1 MKFSVSKLINLF
13 GGPGIGKSGIAAG
26 ITYKMKKKHIKVNNP
41 YEFPKKLAWD
51 NNIPAISDQLYVF
64 ANQHR
69 GIAECY
75 GKVDYIVIDSP
86 ILFSTIYH
94 RYYTKGYPAQMYG
107 KVFHDMVIDLHRRYS
122 SINILLER
130 GVTIHNDDERFQNYK
145 QSVEIDTLC
154 KNVLDETKSPYHTVK
169 VGDNSVKDIMKIIKK
184 HDNGF
189 RGLQ

>member
-1 MKFSVSKLINLF
+1 MINLF

-94 RYYTKGYPAQMYG
+94 RYYTKGYPAEMYG

-189 RGLQ
+189 RGLQYRNDTI

>member
-1 MKFSVSKLINLF
+1 MSKLINLF
-13 GGPGIGKSGIAAG
+13 GGAGIGKSSIANG
-26 ITYKMKKKHIKVNNP
+26 ITYKLKKKHISCNNP
-41 YEFPKKLAWD
+41 YEFPKRLAWD
-51 NNIPAISDQLYVF
+51 KNIPAISDQLYVF

-94 RYYTKGYPAQMYG
+94 RYYTKGYPAEMYG
-107 KVFHDMVIDLHRRYS
+107 KVFHDMVIDLHRRYG

>member
-94 RYYTKGYPAQMYG
+94 RYYTKGYPAEMYG

>member
-94 RYYTKGYPAQMYG
+94 RYYTKGYPAEMYG

-189 RGLQ
+189 RGIQ

>member
-1 MKFSVSKLINLF
+1 MSKLINLF

-41 YEFPKKLAWD
+41 YEFPKRLAWD

-64 ANQHR
+64 ANQHS

-94 RYYTKGYPAQMYG
+94 RYYTKGYPAEMYG
-107 KVFHDMVIDLHRRYS
+107 KVFHDMVIDLHRRYG

-154 KNVLDETKSPYHTVK
+154 KNVLDETRTPYHTVK
-169 VGDNSVKDIMKIIKK
+169 VGDDSVKDIMKIIKK

-189 RGLQ
+189 RGIQ

>member
-1 MKFSVSKLINLF
+1 MSKLINLF
-13 GGPGIGKSGIAAG
+13 GGPGIGKSGVAAG
-26 ITYKMKKKHIKVNNP
+26 ITYKMKKKHINVNNP

-94 RYYTKGYPAQMYG
+94 RYYTKGYPAEMYG

-130 GVTIHNDDERFQNYK
+130 GETKHNDDERFQNYK
-145 QSVEIDTLC
+145 QSVEIDDLC
-154 KNVLDETKSPYHTVK
+154 KKVLDETGSKYYSVK
-169 VGDNSVKDIMKIIKK
+169 VNGDSVKNIMKIIKK

-189 RGLQ
+189 KKIQ

>member
-94 RYYTKGYPAQMYG
+94 RYYTKGYPAEMYG
-107 KVFHDMVIDLHRRYS
+107 KAFHDMVIDLHRRYG

-189 RGLQ
+189 RGIQ

>member
-94 RYYTKGYPAQMYG
+94 RYYTKGYPAEMYG
-107 KVFHDMVIDLHRRYS
+107 KVFHDMVIDLHRRYG

>member
-1 MKFSVSKLINLF
+1 MRYPMSKLINLF

-41 YEFPKKLAWD
+41 YEFPKRLAWD

-94 RYYTKGYPAQMYG
+94 RYYTKGYPAEMYG
-107 KVFHDMVIDLHRRYS
+107 KVFHDMVIDLHRRYG

-154 KNVLDETKSPYHTVK
+154 KNVLDETRTPYHTVK
-169 VGDNSVKDIMKIIKK
+169 VGDDSVKDIMKIINK

-189 RGLQ
+189 RGIQ

>member
-94 RYYTKGYPAQMYG
+94 RYYTKGYPAEMYG

-122 SINILLER
+122 SINILLES

-189 RGLQ
+189 RELQ

>member
-1 MKFSVSKLINLF
+1 MRYPMSKLINLF

-41 YEFPKKLAWD
+41 YEFPKRLAWD

-94 RYYTKGYPAQMYG
+94 RYYTKGYPAEMYG
-107 KVFHDMVIDLHRRYS
+107 KVFHDMVIDLHRRYG